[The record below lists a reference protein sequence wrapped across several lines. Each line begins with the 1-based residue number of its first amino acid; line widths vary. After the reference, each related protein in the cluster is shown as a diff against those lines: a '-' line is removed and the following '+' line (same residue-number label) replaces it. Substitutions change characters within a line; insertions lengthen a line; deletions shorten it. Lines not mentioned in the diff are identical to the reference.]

1 MTHTPTQTPLTHL
14 NPQTPQ
20 RPQTPPETPQ
30 RLPLT
35 PRRAHRGTHE
45 KAEDDAARIRHR
57 RHTPQPPQKA
67 HWRPQNRATITAD
80 IQITPTPDGNRVNPS
95 SSPMRKRPRHSYGA
109 PTTPASLKFRV
120 QHCEE
125 WRPFS
130 LPPLFR
136 FREASFFGTPKKQ
149 DREKGREK
157 SPFFAVSLGIFR
169 RCRVWAVVLVAV
181 EGLRKSYV
189 VSRLL

>member
-1 MTHTPTQTPLTHL
+1 MTHTPTQTPPTHL

-57 RHTPQPPQKA
+57 RHTPQPPQNA
-67 HWRPQNRATITAD
+67 HWRPQNRATRTAD
-80 IQITPTPDGNRVNPS
+80 TETTPTPDGNRVNPS

-109 PTTPASLKFRV
+109 PTTHTSLKLRI
-120 QHCEE
+120 QYCEE
-125 WRPFS
+125 WRP
-130 LPPLFR
+130 PP
-136 FREASFFGTPKKQ
+136 SFVFTRRHSSAPQRDKI
-149 DREKGREK
+149 GRRGGK
-157 SPFFAVSLGIFR
+157 STPFFAVPLGTLR
-169 RCRVWAVVLVAV
+169 RCRV
-181 EGLRKSYV
+181 
-189 VSRLL
+189 